1 MKYFICLIVIFFNY
15 SIAFGQPKDT
25 LEVNFLTDYILKI
38 KVIEHCNCG
47 MSFKPY
53 YYGEYRPSEFIAIEI
68 IDIIEKHSGDRISD
82 KLIKKI
88 RYLLTPQN
96 VLLHKDSTYVISTT
110 RGYSYEY
117 LIYEDM
123 LHENTVILP
132 RDLRI
137 GGGAVGLQIRKG
149 SMPCLIEWLFE
160 KRIISSRTAIKFL
173 RKGEEQKDIDK
184 CLKIIKNRK
193 G

>member
-1 MKYFICLIVIFFNY
+1 MKYFICLIVIIYNF
-15 SIAFGQPKDT
+15 SIAVCQPKDT
-25 LEVNFLTDYILKI
+25 LKINLLTDYILKI

-47 MSFKPY
+47 MTFKPY

-68 IDIIEKHSGDRISD
+68 IDIIEKHSGDNISD
-82 KLIKKI
+82 KLIKKN

-96 VLLHKDSTYVISTT
+96 VLLHKDSTYFISTT

-137 GGGAVGLQIRKG
+137 GGGGVGLKPRQGG
-149 SMPCLIEWLFE
+149 SPCFIEWLFE
-160 KRIISSRTAIKFL
+160 NRIISYKTLIKFS
-173 RKGEEQKDIDK
+173 RKGEEQKNIEK
-184 CLKIIKNRK
+184 CLKRIKKRK
-193 G
+193 E